1 MGETTEAGPGERHPR
16 PRKVSVCSPL
26 DPSEGF
32 SPADALMSERRP
44 PELCESALPLFQPP
58 QFIQLQETADG
69 KSLK

>member
-1 MGETTEAGPGERHPR
+1 MAPQAKEGLSVSSPR
-16 PRKVSVCSPL
+16 PFRGIQPCGHL
-26 DPSEGF
+26 D
-32 SPADALMSERRP
+32 AERRP